1 MKANL
6 TVVVVLA
13 GVFMGPGCEWA
24 ADSGSTE
31 KQAPREVAVTVPGV
45 WKSRPAGEDKAP
57 WVSEKTP
64 AKVTIKPGHV
74 YAFEVARDVTDD
86 QLAGL
91 EPLKDVPLRDLTVA
105 SAKMSDAG
113 MAHIAQLG
121 SVRYLY
127 LSACSRI
134 TDEGLAHLKKMA
146 DLEQLWVTANV
157 QITDDGVK
165 SLAELKKLRWLSLFG
180 CKRVTDEGARGL
192 QKLSGLKFVFLG
204 GTGVTDSGVADLQ
217 KALPQC
223 EVKR

>member
-6 TVVVVLA
+6 TAAVAVLA
-13 GVFMGPGCEWA
+13 CVLMGPGREWA
-24 ADSGSTE
+24 NSGSDD
-31 KQAPREVAVTVPGV
+31 KQASREVEVTVPGE
-45 WKSRPAGEDKAP
+45 WKSRPAGEDKAA

-64 AKVTIKPGHV
+64 AKVTIKPGRM
-74 YAFEVARDVTDD
+74 YAFEVARDVTDE

-91 EPLKDVPLRDLTVA
+91 EALKDVPLRDLTVA

-113 MAHIAQLG
+113 LAHIAQLG

-127 LSACSRI
+127 LSACRRI
-134 TDEGLAHLKKMA
+134 TDDGLAHLKKMA
-146 DLEQLWVTANV
+146 DLEQLWLTVND

-165 SLAELKKLRWLSLFG
+165 SLTELKKLRSLSLFG
-180 CKRVTDEGARGL
+180 CKRVTDEGARSL
-192 QKLSGLKFVFLG
+192 QKLSGLKFVFFG
-204 GTGVTDSGVADLQ
+204 GTGVTDKGVADLQ